1 MELKKRA
8 IQRTIYIVTLTA
20 IAVFLFWLGPKPWIH
35 VLEHW
40 KVFLTVMGIST
51 AGIIVQ
57 AYSYRSVAPTAAN
70 IPPPLE
76 LIRIWSMSGA
86 LSVVLPVF
94 AGFGTRTAL
103 LVQKGMPLTAS
114 LLTSARQAWMGLEY
128 ALIIGAGS
136 AFFIDYTGKIWLV
149 CSLALGWLYM
159 TLFRSYAHI
168 SHKKVN
174 DADQNWF
181 QRLRSALSAPVSLEA
196 QLWLPVQ
203 VLLMGLIYYI
213 AFYGFGASVDWAGAL
228 LLASITVLAS
238 LVILVPNGMGVMDAI
253 WVMVGMHSNLQ
264 LAQSVA
270 FALTL
275 RLSYLA
281 AASLVWLVASG
292 CIRTMQS
299 RHG

>member
-1 MELKKRA
+1 MEHKKRA

-51 AGIIVQ
+51 AGIVVQ

-128 ALIIGAGS
+128 ALIIGGGS
-136 AFFIDYTGKIWLV
+136 ALFIDYTGKTWLAF
-149 CSLALGWLYM
+149 SLAFGWLCM
-159 TLFRSYAHI
+159 VLFRSYAHI
-168 SHKKVN
+168 SRREDVDRYKN
-174 DADQNWF
+174 RF
-181 QRLRSALSAPVSLEA
+181 QSLRNALSAPILLDA
-196 QLWLPVQ
+196 HLWMPVQ
-203 VLLMGLIYYI
+203 VLLMGLIYYT
-213 AFYGFGASVDWAGAL
+213 AFHGFGASVDWAGAF
-228 LLASITVLAS
+228 LLAAVTVLAS

-264 LAQSVA
+264 LIQSVA
-270 FALTL
+270 FALTI

-281 AASLVWLVASG
+281 AAASAWIMVSILLHMRKG
-292 CIRTMQS
+292 KLE
-299 RHG
+299 